1 MRRYSLRVPA
11 AEAEQ
16 AMLRMLELFPDGIE
30 EEPAG
35 DQVVLSGYAERA
47 PAPGLEEAVVE
58 EGWEDNWRAFHRP
71 VRQGRLWVGPPWFD
85 PEPLA
90 VVIDPGRAFGTG
102 AHGSTRA
109 ALELLQTLEPS
120 PALDLGCGSGVLSIA
135 AARLGFGPLQA
146 FDIDPLAVQA
156 TRRECGSKRRRAR
169 GRRLRRAGRS
179 ASTGAAVAGQP
190 RAAPAAAAARAQRP
204 ATAAAGIGPAR
215 AADRGRRP
223 AGGGRRLGGRAGGA
237 VTRHRY
243 RFFARSAERGLA
255 HLSDSD
261 RRHLSQVLRLRVG
274 DTCEVV
280 CGGPGLAGA
289 DRPRGMRAD
298 RGGDS
303 GGDGAGDHG
312 LDRAAGRALGRGGRE
327 ADRARRRA
335 HRRAAQRAAEGRLP
349 DVAAGALAARGRGR
363 RQAVEAGARA
373 RGAGSRQT
381 TPTSSRPRRWY

>member
-58 EGWEDNWRAFHRP
+58 EGWEDDWRAFHRP

-156 TRRECGSKRRRAR
+156 TRQNAARNGVELEVAGCDVLADPLPPAPLWLANLELHLLQPLLERSDLPPLLLVSGLLEQQTVGGARRA
-169 GRRLRRAGRS
+169 
-179 ASTGAAVAGQP
+179 
-190 RAAPAAAAARAQRP
+190 
-204 ATAAAGIGPAR
+204 
-215 AADRGRRP
+215 
-223 AGGGRRLGGRAGGA
+223 
-237 VTRHRY
+237 
-243 RFFARSAERGLA
+243 
-255 HLSDSD
+255 
-261 RRHLSQVLRLRVG
+261 
-274 DTCEVV
+274 VV
-280 CGGPGLAGA
+280 
-289 DRPRGMRAD
+289 
-298 RGGDS
+298 
-303 GGDGAGDHG
+303 DGW
-312 LDRAAGRALGRGGRE
+312 
-327 ADRARRRA
+327 
-335 HRRAAQRAAEGRLP
+335 AAEL
-349 DVAAGALAARGRGR
+349 VA
-363 RQAVEAGARA
+363 
-373 RGAGSRQT
+373 
-381 TPTSSRPRRWY
+381 P